1 MPPRNAAAQT
11 FPCHDAG
18 DDRCGGPLRRW
29 RHAQPTQGGLDQFTR
44 ASS

>member
-1 MPPRNAAAQT
+1 MTKVLDAMA
-11 FPCHDAG
+11 AG